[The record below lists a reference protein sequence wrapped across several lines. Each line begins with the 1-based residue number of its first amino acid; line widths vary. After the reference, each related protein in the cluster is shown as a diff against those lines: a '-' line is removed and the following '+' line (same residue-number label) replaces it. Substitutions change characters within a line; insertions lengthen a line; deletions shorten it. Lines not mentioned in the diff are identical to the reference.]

1 MNDQMVKMAQ
11 DSLQPALRLAE
22 NGTALAVNLLQA
34 RTSSAAELLESNLA
48 HVRAL
53 AASKD
58 LNAAWELQTA
68 YVESLSGKMS
78 EAARADVVAVEAAA
92 AEAGKIL
99 EGSVADAQAQARKAF
114 DKLGNFK
121 LA

>member
-1 MNDQMVKMAQ
+1 MNEQMVKMAQ

-34 RTSSAAELLESNLA
+34 RASSAAELLEGNLA

-68 YVESLSGKMS
+68 YVESLGGKMA

-99 EGSVADAQAQARKAF
+99 EGSMADAQAQARKAF
-114 DKLGNFK
+114 DKLGKVK